1 MNKTNEGT
9 LMVRVFTACGGL
21 PVPGANVRITGT
33 NEGSAD
39 VNYSLV
45 TGRNGLAG
53 PVSLP
58 APAVSV
64 SISPSPETEPY
75 YTYDVEISA
84 DGYYRKIVRDLPMF
98 SGISTSLPVNMF
110 PLSEYSSDTQ
120 SPSSSLNTI
129 ITENGELR

>member
-9 LMVRVFTACGGL
+9 LMIRVFTASGGL
-21 PVPGANVRITGT
+21 PVPGANVRITGAEEET
-33 NEGSAD
+33 SD
-39 VNYSLV
+39 VKYSLV

-58 APAVSV
+58 TPATSV
-64 SISPSPETEPY
+64 SMSPSPETEPY

-98 SGISTSLPVNMF
+98 TGISTSLPVNMF

-120 SPSSSLNTI
+120 SPSSSLDTT